1 MSSPRFT
8 SPIGTYDLLPIHH
21 HYFNFVKSILKY
33 RFRQAGFKRIDL
45 PVFEDA
51 ELFHESLGV
60 ETDIIKRELFT
71 FDDPRGKN
79 SYSLRPELTTGIVR
93 AFIEH
98 EMYKDALPVELYSI
112 GRCFRF
118 ERPQSRTKREF
129 RQIGCEI
136 LGETDPAIDAQIIYL
151 GYKILSDLNIIDRCE
166 LKINTIGNK
175 EDRAK
180 FLSALENFYS
190 GKERSLSPQSREKL
204 EQKKYLEL
212 LNPLT
217 ENEEILASMAPKIT
231 DYLSPQSKAFFEQM
245 LTYLNSFGIEYTMSP
260 GLVRPL
266 DYYTHTVFEFR
277 EKNSKNKILV
287 GGRYDGLIKKL
298 GGPDL
303 GGCGFAAGAGRI
315 IDLMKEQGVEIPYK
329 EDLQIFVAATGII
342 AKKEALPLLVA
353 LREHGFNAVGVLGKT
368 KMEEQ
373 LDRARKF
380 NVPYTILMGDLEV
393 KNNEV
398 IVRDMDK
405 GKSTKVPF
413 DGIVKY
419 MEELLG
425 KPQKFESIDD
435 YIAKMTTKKF

>member
-1 MSSPRFT
+1 MSSPKFT
-8 SPIGTYDLLPIHH
+8 SPVGTEDFLPKDHRH
-21 HYFNFVKSILKY
+21 FNFVKSILKH

-60 ETDIIKRELFT
+60 DTEIIKRELFT

-93 AFIEH
+93 SFIEH
-98 EMYKDALPVELYSI
+98 EMYNEALPVELYNI

-151 GYKILSDLNIIDRCE
+151 GHRILSDLNIIDRCE
-166 LKINTIGNK
+166 LKINTIGNR
-175 EDRAK
+175 EDRTK
-180 FLSALENFYS
+180 FLSALESFYA
-190 GKERSLSPQSREKL
+190 GKERSLSPRSREKL

-231 DYLSPQSKAFFEQM
+231 DYLSPESKAFFEQM

-303 GGCGFAAGAGRI
+303 GGCGFAAGAERLIGI
-315 IDLMKEQGVEIPYK
+315 MQEQGVEIPYS
-329 EDLQIFVAATGII
+329 ESLQIFVAATGVI
-342 AKKEALPLLVA
+342 AKKEALPLLVQ

-368 KMEEQ
+368 KMEDQ
-373 LDRARKF
+373 LNRARKF
-380 NVPYTILMGDLEV
+380 NVPYTILMGDLEAR
-393 KNNEV
+393 NNEV
-398 IVRDMDK
+398 LVRDMEK
-405 GKSTKVPF
+405 GKSTKISL
-413 DGIVKY
+413 DNIVSH

-425 KPQKFESIDD
+425 KPPKFESIDD
-435 YIAKMTTKKF
+435 YLAKMQKKKF